1 MDCQVCSKFLEK
13 MLMGAFQR
21 NWFVQKDQKGR
32 LCFEEWL
39 DWDLVFCSRSIPIHW
54 IASVEESPVLTAA

>member
-1 MDCQVCSKFLEK
+1 
-13 MLMGAFQR
+13 MGAFQR
-21 NWFVQKDQKGR
+21 NWFVQKEQKGR